1 MSGADPSTAERIRQR
16 AESMQRSRAR
26 RAYSPLHG
34 LSAFGAIGWSVAL
47 PTVLGALLG
56 LWLDRI
62 APQDFSWTL
71 ALMLAGLVLGAIVAW
86 EWVAMEA
93 RRTRETDAPPTET
106 ESHDE

>member
-1 MSGADPSTAERIRQR
+1 MSGADPSTSERIRQR
-16 AESMQRSRAR
+16 TERMQRSRAR
-26 RAYSPLHG
+26 PAYSPLHG
-34 LSAFGAIGWSVAL
+34 LSAFGAVGWSVAL
-47 PTVLGALLG
+47 PTVLGASLG

-93 RRTRETDAPPTET
+93 RRTREADAPPVQTEAQ
-106 ESHDE
+106 DE